1 MQKAFPSR
9 GLTAPEP
16 GFLEEINKHPDI
28 KILSQDRDIS
38 ERLREL
44 DRSHRYLMAQEAVKI
59 DYGLMQG
66 KKPKEELTLIPV
78 GLIIKENVDRY
89 AGWTK

>member
-16 GFLEEINKHPDI
+16 GFLEEINKHPGI

-44 DRSHRYLMAQEAVKI
+44 DPLDRSHRCAKDPYLMAQEAVKI
-59 DYGLMQG
+59 DYGLMQA
-66 KKPKEELTLIPV
+66 KSL
-78 GLIIKENVDRY
+78 RRS
-89 AGWTK
+89 

>member
-44 DRSHRYLMAQEAVKI
+44 DRSHRCAKDPYLMAQEAVKI
-59 DYGLMQG
+59 DAG
-66 KKPKEELTLIPV
+66 KSL
-78 GLIIKENVDRY
+78 RRS
-89 AGWTK
+89 